1 MLVSPER
8 AGLAGRLVHAHFDA
22 SGTVKNEE
30 DALLQLIVGSGVSE
44 RRRQRSDSVRSCCC
58 LQPPP
63 DKGIGNGGNKHSVA
77 PIVTPSGTH
86 SVSATE
92 KEIGR

>member
-1 MLVSPER
+1 MLVSPD
-8 AGLAGRLVHAHFDA
+8 AGFAGRVVHAHFDA

-30 DALLQLIVGSGVSE
+30 DALKVGSGVSE

-58 LQPPP
+58 LQQPP